1 MEDATIY
8 NDLIKERVEMNEKT
22 RRRLIFKKVL
32 YLMRLKQESEVLE
45 QKLVSHIITT
55 GEKQI
60 LVHLH
65 QLERITLNELSKLYN
80 WTIGKFL
87 IVHSRIIYEK

>member
-80 WTIGKFL
+80 
-87 IVHSRIIYEK
+87 